1 MPFKNA
7 MSTFKF
13 INKIKNKYV
22 STTTIKTTRRN
33 NKFVL

>member
-13 INKIKNKYV
+13 IKKKKNV